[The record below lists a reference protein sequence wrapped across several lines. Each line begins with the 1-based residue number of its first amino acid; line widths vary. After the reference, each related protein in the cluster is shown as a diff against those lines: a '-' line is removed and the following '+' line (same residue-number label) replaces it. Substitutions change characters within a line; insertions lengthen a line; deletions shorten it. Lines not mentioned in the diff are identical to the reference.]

1 MRRLPLQFVGSV
13 CTNPSLVM
21 SFGRGAYREFVK
33 SKLDYRNEDGSSSAL
48 WLLSLRI
55 THRCNHRCAICAQW
69 GQSGYN
75 ARDDTPK
82 VTGEVPVEVYK
93 KIIDEVAPKKVH
105 VYITGGEPFLYESL
119 VPFVNYIK
127 KKGLTVQI
135 VTNGVGLER
144 NAETIVDNGWDMI
157 CVSFDGPREIHDKCR
172 GVPGAM
178 DTAIKGLSA
187 IQKLKKEKKKRK
199 PAIFTLTTISNNNQ
213 YTLVDTVREAEKL
226 NPTGIVIY
234 YSWFTREWIGEKH
247 TKIANEKL
255 GITPFAWKGYVRD
268 TSTLDIDAIVEQIK
282 TIKNDKHFGNIL
294 FVPDL
299 KLEDIRTY
307 YTEPENFFGYKKCI
321 SPWFQ
326 LDVMP
331 NGDVVTC
338 RDFPDFVTGNIKEAP
353 ILDIYNSEKHRKF
366 RRALR
371 SCDNGVFPICSRCC
385 GLMGY

>member
-1 MRRLPLQFVGSV
+1 MRRAPLQFLGPV
-13 CTNPSLVM
+13 CRNHDLMM

-33 SKLDYRNEDGSSSAL
+33 SKLDYRNEDGSSSSL

-69 GQSGYN
+69 GKSGYN

-82 VTGEVPVEVYK
+82 VTGEVPIETYK
-93 KIIDEVAPKKVH
+93 KVIDEVAPKKVH
-105 VYITGGEPFLYESL
+105 VYITGGEPFLYEGL
-119 VPFVNYIK
+119 VPLVNYIK
-127 KKGLTVQI
+127 EKGLTVQI
-135 VTNGVGLER
+135 VTNGVGLEK
-144 NAETIVDNGWDMI
+144 NAETIVQNGWDMI
-157 CVSFDGPREIHDKCR
+157 CVSFDGPKEIHDKCR
-172 GVPGAM
+172 GVPGAF
-178 DTAIKGLSA
+178 DTAVKGISA
-187 IQKLKKEKKKRK
+187 IQKIKKEQKKSH
-199 PAIFTLTTISNNNQ
+199 PAIFVLTTISKNNQ
-213 YTLVDTVREAEKL
+213 YTLLDTVREAQKL
-226 NPTGIVIY
+226 KPDGMVIY
-234 YSWFTREWIGEKH
+234 YSWFTQEWIGQKH

-268 TSTLDIDAIVEQIK
+268 TADMDIDKIVEQVQKIK
-282 TIKNDKHFGNIL
+282 SEKRSPHVL

-299 KLEDIRTY
+299 KLEDIPRY
-307 YTEPENFFGYKKCI
+307 YKEPENFFGYKKCI

-331 NGDVVTC
+331 NGDTVTC
-338 RDFPDFVTGNIKEAP
+338 RDFPDFVTGNIMESS
-353 ILDIYNSEKHRKF
+353 ITEIYNNERHRKF

>member
-1 MRRLPLQFVGSV
+1 MRRFPVKLVGSV
-13 CTNPSLVM
+13 CANPALLM
-21 SFGRGAYREFVK
+21 SFSRGAYRSILK
-33 SKLDYRNEDGSSSAL
+33 SRLDYGNVDGSTSAL

-69 GQSGYN
+69 GQAGYN

-82 VTGEVPVEVYK
+82 VTGEVPLEVYK
-93 KIIDEVAPKKVH
+93 RVIDDVAPKKVH
-105 VYITGGEPFLYESL
+105 VYITGGEPFLYQPL
-119 VPFVNYIK
+119 VELVNYIK
-127 KKGLTVQI
+127 EKGLTVQI

-144 NAETIVDNGWDMI
+144 NAETIVENGWDMI

-172 GVPGAM
+172 GVPGAF
-178 DTAIKGLSA
+178 DAAIKGLST
-187 IQKLKKEKKKRK
+187 IQKLKKEKNKRK
-199 PAIFTLTTISNNNQ
+199 PAIFTLTTISSNNQ
-213 YTLVDTVREAEKL
+213 YALLDTVKEAEVL
-226 NPTGIVIY
+226 RPGGVVVY
-234 YSWFTREWIGEKH
+234 YSWFTKEWIGEKH
-247 TKIANEKL
+247 TQIASEKL

-268 TSTLDIDAIVEQIK
+268 TASLDIDAITKQVK
-282 TIKNDKHFGNIL
+282 KIKNEKIYSNTL

-307 YTEPENFFGYKKCI
+307 YTQPENFFGYKKCVA
-321 SPWFQ
+321 PWFQ

-338 RDFPDFVTGNIKEAP
+338 RDFPDFVTGNIMERP
-353 ILDIYNSEKHRKF
+353 ILEIYNSEKYRKF